1 MNIRNLLIMTS
12 LGILLAV
19 ALVSCDRS
27 SPAPEI
33 VELTAETPDLD
44 HDHQAEAEVSDLD
57 RPVGELF
64 AADCEHQVKTF
75 ACNECRYEVGVVRVP
90 ASLVEGKLVE
100 TEQVER
106 RAVDV
111 TVPLTGEVRF
121 DERRVGHVSPL
132 VEGVVSA
139 VHVKLGDRVRRG
151 QALVELECTAVG
163 QAQAEYLAA
172 QGMLDLARRNLE
184 RVAGLRREAIASE
197 KEFLQ
202 AQQEADAA
210 RIRADG
216 ARSQLARYG
225 MSEAAVRALADAEGL
240 GRLTLRSP
248 LDGAV
253 LAMHAVPGEVAG
265 TGESL
270 FTVGDHAVVWVW
282 ADLYERDISAVA
294 GEQASQQ
301 LAATVTVKAYPGES
315 FAGTVDLVS
324 PSMDESSRTVKV
336 RVEVPNPDGRLLAG
350 MFADVALQLP
360 GSAAVLALPP
370 AAVLEDEGREF
381 VFVHHHDDYYVRRP
395 VKTGR
400 TAAGWVEVVTGIDPG
415 QTVVAEGAFLLKS
428 DVLRAKMGAGCAD

>member
-1 MNIRNLLIMTS
+1 MNIRNLAIIVV
-12 LGILLAV
+12 LGLLPAA

-27 SPAPEI
+27 SPPPPA
-33 VELTAETPDLD
+33 TAESPD
-44 HDHQAEAEVSDLD
+44 HDHEAAEAESEASDLD
-57 RPVGELF
+57 RPVEDLF

-75 ACNECRYEVGVVRVP
+75 ACDECRYEVGVVRVP

-100 TEQVER
+100 TAQVER

-111 TVPLTGEVRF
+111 AVPLTGEVRF

-172 QGMLDLARRNLE
+172 QGMLDLSRRNLE
-184 RVAGLRREAIASE
+184 RVSDLRREAIASE
-197 KEFLQ
+197 KEFLL
-202 AQQEADAA
+202 AQQEAGAA
-210 RIRADG
+210 QIRADG
-216 ARSQLARYG
+216 ARGQLARFG
-225 MSEAAVRALADAEGL
+225 MSEAAVSALASGDGL
-240 GRLTLRSP
+240 GRLTLRAP

-265 TGESL
+265 TDASL

-282 ADLYERDISAVA
+282 ADLYEGDIA
-294 GEQASQQ
+294 GVSRAQATQK
-301 LAATVTVKAYPGES
+301 LAAAVSVKAYPGES

-360 GSAAVLALPP
+360 GGEAVLAVPP
-370 AAVLEDEGREF
+370 AAVLDDEGREF
-381 VFVHHHDDYYVRRP
+381 VFVHHHDDYFVRRP

-400 TAAGWVEVVTGIDPG
+400 AAAGWVEVLSGLAAG
-415 QTVVAEGAFLLKS
+415 QTVMTEGAFLLKS